1 MGHYKCTSFEDLVE
15 NFNKEGVFQ
24 KLSGESIWMG
34 QLNLAKH
41 DSDGNLIED
50 EPDTKELPPNTP
62 NSFFAYDALNWL
74 KAEGHFNIKIITFDQ
89 LIKSCD
95 LVEEKIDP
103 TFTWRDRVTGFE
115 RVVFHYLGFIYRC
128 FMGENHNLPEKRQFY
143 FHKELPPED
152 EFDFKTTF
160 TERELELYNRQ
171 EWRDFSFY
179 DDSAISPYYHALKGH
194 WILQDFLKNGPRSPV
209 CASIGKSIH
218 GPGIDISFHPGSVRS
233 QVIVETQTNDWHFIV
248 TDPDNCFYEIP
259 YSTPEE
265 LISCLKS
272 YRTENIP
279 NNTLDTV
286 SFSYADH
293 RIEFSM
299 QELQINPR
307 YKSFRGDVFEWSRKM
322 NRLFSNKNL
331 KLYIGHDDS
340 HYDVNVNLST
350 VCETSVK
357 ASLQNH
363 LQKGQ
368 MEILNPVEIK
378 KLDNSKIPEYTRPYQ
393 NQSTSFT
400 YSRFLIPFL
409 ENFEGFSLFVDDDF
423 IFIKNPLKLF
433 YYVDPDMAVTCVQ
446 YPDMM
451 FEETKFD
458 NQKNVNY
465 PKKLWSSLMIFN
477 NNHPDCKKLTPEIIN
492 SKSGS
497 WLHQFEWTDKI
508 GKIPERYI
516 YTEGYSS
523 KKENEDFL
531 NRKRT
536 DRVAIHYTRGGP
548 WIENMD
554 CENISNLE
562 LYKLHRSNSK
572 KD

>member
-1 MGHYKCTSFEDLVE
+1 MGHYRSTSLEDFIE

-24 KLSGESIWMG
+24 NLWGESIWMG
-34 QLNLAKH
+34 QLDLSH
-41 DSDGNLIED
+41 YDSDGNR
-50 EPDTKELPPNTP
+50 TKELSVTTP
-62 NSFFAYDALNWL
+62 SNSFFAHESLNWL
-74 KAEGHFNIKIITFDQ
+74 KDSGLFNIKIITFDQ
-89 LIKSCD
+89 LVEGCD
-95 LVEEKIDP
+95 LIQEKLD
-103 TFTWRDRVTGFE
+103 TNFNWRDRVCGVE
-115 RVVFHYLGFIYRC
+115 RVSLHYLGFIYRC
-128 FMGENHNLPEKRQFY
+128 FMGENHNLPKKRQFF
-143 FHKELPPED
+143 FHKEWPPED

-160 TERELELYNRQ
+160 TEKELELYNSQ
-171 EWRDFSFY
+171 EKWHDFAFDS
-179 DDSAISPYYHALKGH
+179 DSAISPYYHALKGH
-194 WILQDFLKNGPRSPV
+194 WILQDWMKNGPRSPV
-209 CASIGKSIH
+209 AASVGKSKH
-218 GPGIDISFHPGSVRS
+218 GVGIDISFHPGSVRS

-248 TDPDNCFYEIP
+248 TDPENCFYEIP

-272 YRTENIP
+272 YRKGNEKN
-279 NNTLDTV
+279 DTV
-286 SFSYADH
+286 SFLYTDS

-299 QELQINPR
+299 QELHVKPH

-322 NRLFSNKNL
+322 NGLFGNKNL
-331 KLYIGHDDS
+331 KFYIGHDET
-340 HYDVNVNLST
+340 HHDVNVNLST

-357 ASLQNH
+357 ASLQNMIGR
-363 LQKGQ
+363 GQ
-368 MEILNPVEIK
+368 VEVLNPVEIK

-409 ENFEGFSLFVDDDF
+409 ENFEGFSVFTDDDF
-423 IFIKNPLKLF
+423 IFLKNPLRLF
-433 YYVDPDMAVTCVQ
+433 YYVDPEMAVTCIQ

-465 PKKLWSSLMIFN
+465 PKKLWSSFMIFN
-477 NNHPDCKKLTPEIIN
+477 NSHPDCKRLTPEIVN

-516 YTEGYSS
+516 YTEGYST
-523 KKENEDFL
+523 KKENENFL
-531 NRKRT
+531 DRRST
-536 DRVAIHYTRGGP
+536 DRVAVHYTRGGP
-548 WIENMD
+548 WISNMN
-554 CENISNLE
+554 CENISDLE
-562 LYKLHRSNSK
+562 LYKLHRTNSK